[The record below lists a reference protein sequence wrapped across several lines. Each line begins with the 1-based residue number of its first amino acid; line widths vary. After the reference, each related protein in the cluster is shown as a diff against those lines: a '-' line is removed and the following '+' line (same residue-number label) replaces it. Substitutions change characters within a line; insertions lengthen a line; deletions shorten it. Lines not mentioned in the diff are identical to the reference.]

1 MLSESVTLL
10 GEYSIFFS
18 MSVRPR
24 VSLKKMMQKKKP
36 RKERKAKIHIDPK
49 TYSSESIINSK
60 VVDMTIRT
68 MN

>member
-36 RKERKAKIHIDPK
+36 RKERKAKIQIDPK

-60 VVDMTIRT
+60 VVDMTIKT
-68 MN
+68 IN

>member
-1 MLSESVTLL
+1 M
-10 GEYSIFFS
+10 I
-18 MSVRPR
+18 
-24 VSLKKMMQKKKP
+24 QKKRP
-36 RKERKAKIHIDPK
+36 RKERKAKIQIDPK